1 MNGIS
6 FWDAAFLWR
15 DPLIAASLGALLCAL
30 VGIFV
35 VLRRSAFVGA
45 AVSQASSLGVVLA
58 LLAPHLLGWEIPPLL
73 AGIVAGGLSAGLFGL
88 SGKSSR
94 IGVDAAIALA
104 YVIAG
109 AAALLLGTLL
119 THEYEQVHSLLFG
132 DAVAAP
138 LEEIVALAACLL
150 VVLAFLWANFPKLVF
165 LSFDPETARAMGLPV
180 ARTNAIL
187 YFLLGLSIAVSTRAL
202 GALTVFALTV
212 IPTAGGLLACRRFP
226 GVIAWA
232 IGASLLAAL
241 GGYYLSFV
249 WELPT
254 GATIVGALALTLGA
268 GALVGAMRR
277 SA

>member
-30 VGIFV
+30 VGVFV
-35 VLRRSAFVGA
+35 VLKRAAFVGA

-58 LLAPHLLGWEIPPLL
+58 LLAPHAVGLRVPPLL
-73 AGIVAGGLSAGLFGL
+73 SGILVGAASAGLFAL
-88 SGKSSR
+88 SGR
-94 IGVDAAIALA
+94 RGRLGVDASIALA
-104 YVIAG
+104 YVVAG
-109 AAALLLGTLL
+109 AGALLLGTLL
-119 THEYEQVHSLLFG
+119 THEYEQVHALLFG

-138 LEEIVALAACLL
+138 WEEILALAACL
-150 VVLAFLWANFPKLVF
+150 VVVALFVGANFPKLVF
-165 LSFDPETARAMGLPV
+165 ASFDPETARAMGLRV
-180 ARTNAIL
+180 GRLNAIL

-212 IPTAGGLLACRRFP
+212 IPAAGGLLACRRFP

-232 IGASLLAAL
+232 LGAAL
-241 GGYYLSFV
+241 VAAVGGYYLSFV

-254 GATIVGALALTLGA
+254 GATIVATLAATLA
-268 GALVGAMRR
+268 VGALVGALRR
-277 SA
+277 R

>member
-1 MNGIS
+1 MSEIS

-15 DPLIAASLGALLCAL
+15 DPLIAASLGALVCAL
-30 VGIFV
+30 AGVFV
-35 VLRRSAFVGA
+35 VLKRSAFVSA

-58 LLAPHLLGWEIPPLL
+58 LLAPHLVGREVPPLT
-73 AGIVAGGLSAGLFGL
+73 AGIAVGAASAGLFTL
-88 SGKSSR
+88 SGRRGR
-94 IGVDAAIALA
+94 IGVDATIALA

-109 AAALLLGTLL
+109 AASLVLGTFL

-138 LEEIVALAACLL
+138 LEEIVALAICAAAI
-150 VVLAFLWANFPKLVF
+150 LAFYAAFFPRLVF
-165 LSFDPETARAMGLPV
+165 ASFDPEAARAMGLRV
-180 ARTNAIL
+180 RRYDAAL

-212 IPTAGGLLACRRFP
+212 IPASGGLLAFRRFP

-232 IGASLLAAL
+232 VGSALVAAV

-249 WELPT
+249 WSLPT
-254 GATIVGALALTLGA
+254 GATIVLALAGTLLLATVLGR
-268 GALVGAMRR
+268 VRR
-277 SA
+277 

>member
-1 MNGIS
+1 MSEIS

-30 VGIFV
+30 VGVFV
-35 VLRRSAFVGA
+35 VLKRSAFVGA
-45 AVSQASSLGVVLA
+45 AISQASSLGVVLA
-58 LLAPHLLGWEIPPLL
+58 LLSPHVLGFRLPPLL
-73 AGIVAGGLSAGLFGL
+73 TGIVAGGISAGLFAL
-88 SGKSSR
+88 SGRQAR

-109 AAALLLGTLL
+109 AGALLLGTFL

-138 LEEIVALAACLL
+138 LEEIVALALCGA
-150 VVLAFLWANFPKLVF
+150 VVALFLAATFPKLVF
-165 LSFDPETARAMGLPV
+165 VSFDPEAAQAMGLRV
-180 ARTNAIL
+180 ARYNAAL
-187 YFLLGLSIAVSTRAL
+187 YFLIGLSIAVSTRAL

-212 IPTAGGLLACRRFP
+212 IPAAGGLLACRRFP

-232 IGASLLAAL
+232 LGSALLAAVV
-241 GGYYLSFV
+241 GYYLSFI

-254 GATIVGALALTLGA
+254 GATIVATLSATLAA
-268 GALVGAMRR
+268 GALVGALRR
-277 SA
+277 